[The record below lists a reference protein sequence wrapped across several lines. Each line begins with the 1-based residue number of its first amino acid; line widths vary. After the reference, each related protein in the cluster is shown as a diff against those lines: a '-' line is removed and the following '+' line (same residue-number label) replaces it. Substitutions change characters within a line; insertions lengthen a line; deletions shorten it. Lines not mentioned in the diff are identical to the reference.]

1 MNLIQSFGNTS
12 QDLLCRCRRF
22 FCLGLFFVREQVQS
36 ICFRSL
42 QLARCRG
49 DFRLLALTLCRLL
62 CFTLCAL
69 GSFAGDLT
77 LAADRARLVQQAA
90 SWRGGIDVL
99 VNNAGINPFGLLQDQ
114 TAAQVDLSFA
124 VNVQAPIQLCREL
137 LPHLRSLPAAHIV
150 NMGSVFGSIGFP
162 GYAVYSATKFAMRG
176 FSEALG
182 RELADTGVRVH
193 CLAPRATRTRINSPE
208 VERMNAELGVAMDD
222 PAVVGAAL
230 CAVLGQG
237 NSFSVVG
244 WPEKLFA
251 RVNAVLP
258 RLVDGALRKQ
268 LPIIRRYAAPKSPAA
283 GETP

>member
-1 MNLIQSFGNTS
+1 
-12 QDLLCRCRRF
+12 
-22 FCLGLFFVREQVQS
+22 
-36 ICFRSL
+36 
-42 QLARCRG
+42 
-49 DFRLLALTLCRLL
+49 
-62 CFTLCAL
+62 
-69 GSFAGDLT
+69 
-77 LAADRARLVQQAA
+77 
-90 SWRGGIDVL
+90 
-99 VNNAGINPFGLLQDQ
+99 
-114 TAAQVDLSFA
+114 
-124 VNVQAPIQLCREL
+124 
-137 LPHLRSLPAAHIV
+137 
-150 NMGSVFGSIGFP
+150 
-162 GYAVYSATKFAMRG
+162 
-176 FSEALG
+176 
-182 RELADTGVRVH
+182 VRVH

>member
-1 MNLIQSFGNTS
+1 MNLATHRVLVTGGAGGIGMAIAAT
-12 QDLLCRCRRF
+12 LLERGAAVLLADRDPSG
-22 FCLGLFFVREQVQS
+22 LGAAAGQ
-36 ICFRSL
+36 FRS
-42 QLARCRG
+42 AG
-49 DFRLLALTLCRLL
+49 DR
-62 CFTLCAL
+62 L

>member
-1 MNLIQSFGNTS
+1 MTRL
-12 QDLLCRCRRF
+12 QDKVSIITGAAQGI
-22 FCLGLFFVREQVQS
+22 GL
-36 ICFRSL
+36 
-42 QLARCRG
+42 AT
-49 DFRLLALTLCRLL
+49 ALKFAAEGAIVVVCDLRQAAIDEAVKQCQ
-62 CFTLCAL
+62 AL
-69 GSFAGDLT
+69 GAQALGRIMDVT
-77 LAADRARLVQQAA
+77 DRAMVDAVVAEVKAKFGR
-90 SWRGGIDVL
+90 IDVL